1 MTTRIGPTETFV
13 FRLFTTNPPA
23 SPGRAWTRSS
33 SPRPGLGA
41 TVRQELA
48 LGIAANARQVVLT
61 ESFHEL
67 VRCRGG
73 YRRLLSE
80 SCKSDRTETCR
91 SDSDD

>member
-13 FRLFTTNPPA
+13 FRLFTTNPLA

-67 VRCRGG
+67 VRLP
-73 YRRLLSE
+73 RRIPPPVVRKLQIRPHGNLPE
-80 SCKSDRTETCR
+80 
-91 SDSDD
+91 